1 MKTAKLN
8 GMIKGWFMGDFS
20 PSIVRAESAEAA
32 VKSYNKGDYE
42 KKHYHKIACE
52 ITVIAKGKA
61 RMNGVEYGEGD
72 IILIEPGEAAD
83 FECQEDGTL
92 TMVVKMPSIA
102 GDKYEA
108 HPE

>member
-1 MKTAKLN
+1 MKTAKLSD
-8 GMIKGWFMGDFS
+8 MVKGWFIGDFS

-42 KKHYHKIACE
+42 KKHYHKIAVE

-61 RMNGVEYGEGD
+61 SMNGAEYGTGD

-83 FECQEDGTL
+83 FECHEDGTL
-92 TMVVKMPSIA
+92 TMVVKMPSLA
-102 GDKYEA
+102 DDKYEA
-108 HPE
+108 L